1 MPNQTYELRTLDP
14 VLTTLAQGYVNRKYV
29 GKELFPVVE
38 VSKQKGRIPVFG
50 KSAFVERSTARAMGS
65 SSNRLP
71 QTEFDLLE
79 FETIERDVEMAVD
92 YLEEEQINDFYKYEQ
107 YTVRQL
113 IDILELNCEIESAKI
128 ATNPDNYPSD
138 NKIIIDE
145 TSSVNLFYNSTE
157 IIKEAIE
164 RVRSSIGIRPNTM
177 ILSYPIYQI
186 INNDVSLQDKF
197 KYAGITSLNT
207 KIISDYFEISKVKI
221 ATTVFSPDGISFE
234 NVWGNSIILAFVDD
248 SSPEVRS
255 EFNPSF
261 GYALRRRGMP
271 EIDTYYENGGKIK
284 VIRATDNYCLKIT
297 SPQAGCLILNQI

>member
-1 MPNQTYELRTLDP
+1 MHSQTYELRTLDP

-29 GKELFPVVE
+29 GKELFPIVE

-50 KSAFVERSTARAMGS
+50 KSAFVERSTSRAIGS
-65 SSNRLP
+65 NSNRLP

-79 FETIERDVEMAVD
+79 FETTERDVEMAVD

-113 IDILELNCEIESAKI
+113 IDVLELNCELEAAKI
-128 ATNPDNYPSD
+128 ATNPDNYPDD
-138 NKIIIDE
+138 NKIIIDA
-145 TSSVNLFYNSTE
+145 TSQNNLSIGSSQ
-157 IIKEAIE
+157 IIREAIE
-164 RVRSSIGIRPNTM
+164 RVRASIGVRPNTM
-177 ILSYPIYQI
+177 ILSYPVYQLI
-186 INNDVSLQDKF
+186 CNDVSLEDKF

-207 KIISDYFEISKVKI
+207 KIFSDYFDIPKVRI
-221 ATTVFSPDGISFE
+221 ATTVFSPDGVSFE

-248 SSPEVRS
+248 SSPDVRN

-261 GYALRRRGMP
+261 GYTLRRRGMP

-284 VIRATDNYCLKIT
+284 VIRATDNYCLKMT
-297 SPQAGCLILNQI
+297 SPQAGCLILNQL

>member
-50 KSAFVERSTARAMGS
+50 KSAFVERSTERAMGS
-65 SSNRLP
+65 NSNRLP

-92 YLEEEQINDFYKYEQ
+92 YLEEEQIQDFYKYEQ
-107 YTVRQL
+107 YTVSQL
-113 IDILELNCEIESAKI
+113 IDILELNCEIEAAKI

-145 TSSVNLFYNSTE
+145 TSSLNLTYNSTE

-164 RVRSSIGIRPNTM
+164 RVRSSIGVHPNTM
-177 ILSYPIYQI
+177 IMSYPIYQI
-186 INNDVSLQDKF
+186 INNDIVLQDRF

-207 KIISDYFEISKVKI
+207 KIISDFFEIPKVKI
-221 ATTVFSPDGISFE
+221 ATTVFPPDGTSFE

-248 SSPEVRS
+248 SSPELRN

-261 GYALRRRGMP
+261 GYTLRRRGMP

-284 VIRATDNYCLKIT
+284 VVRATDNYCLKMT

>member
-1 MPNQTYELRTLDP
+1 MSNQTYELRTLDP

-50 KSAFVERSTARAMGS
+50 KSAFVERSTSRAMGS

-79 FETIERDVEMAVD
+79 FETTERDVEMAVD

-113 IDILELNCEIESAKI
+113 IDILELNCELEAAKI
-128 ATNPDNYPSD
+128 ATNPDNYPDD
-138 NKIIIDE
+138 NKIIIDA
-145 TSSVNLFYNSTE
+145 TSQNNLSVGSSQ
-157 IIKEAIE
+157 IIREAIE
-164 RVRSSIGIRPNTM
+164 RVRSSIGVRPNTL
-177 ILSYPIYQI
+177 ILSYPVYQLI
-186 INNDVSLQDKF
+186 CNDVSLEDKF

-207 KIISDYFEISKVKI
+207 KIISDYFDMPKVRI
-221 ATTVFSPDGISFE
+221 ATTVYSPDGVSFE
-234 NVWGNSIILAFVDD
+234 NVWGNSIILAYVDD
-248 SSPEVRS
+248 SSPDVRN

-261 GYALRRRGMP
+261 GYTLRRRGMP

-284 VIRATDNYCLKIT
+284 VIRATDNYCLKMT
-297 SPQAGCLILNQI
+297 SPQAGCLILNQL